1 MTGPFETP
9 PGRRSVGPVAAYR
22 RALLSLAGVFVLTYL
37 LGLRV
42 FVWSREQLEWV
53 DARLTWLPPDVETV
67 YHPEVFGPRR
77 APVDFVTPTI
87 SEGFPIGFVIFVF
100 ERLTWGPIV
109 AFLVVGAAVAVVAPR
124 RARIAAFLDE
134 MQFV

>member
-1 MTGPFETP
+1 MSGAFETP
-9 PGRRSVGPVAAYR
+9 PGRRSVGARAAYR

-53 DARLTWLPPDVETV
+53 DARLTWLPPELETV
-67 YHPEVFGPRR
+67 YRPEVFGPHR
-77 APVDFVTPTI
+77 APVDFVTYTI
-87 SEGFPIGFVIFVF
+87 SKDFPFGFVFFVL
-100 ERLTWGPIV
+100 ERVTWGPIL
-109 AFLVVGAAVAVVAPR
+109 AFLVVGVAIAVLAPR
-124 RARIAAFLDE
+124 RARVAAFLDE